1 MTARELGF
9 LLLTSSLG
17 DPERKPL
24 TTAQFRDLTANVR
37 NMSRPQSDADV
48 TPEDLIKLG
57 YDYDTAARILML
69 LSQKAL
75 AERYVRRGFEMQC
88 FPLVRLNTNYP
99 DLLRKKLGMDAP
111 GTIWIKGDISLLSQK
126 SISLVGSRELKEDNM
141 DFAREAGYQAAAQG
155 YVLVSGNARG
165 ADRVA
170 QDACLAEGGKVISV
184 VADELCNQPEN
195 ANILY
200 LSEDGYDLPF
210 SAQRALQRNRV
221 IHCLSQTVLVA
232 QSALGKGGTWNG
244 TAKNLRFGWTPVCCY
259 HDGSDAAEELARLG
273 AEMIGTKDLLDL
285 SQLPQ
290 PEKGFLD

>member
-37 NMSRPQSDADV
+37 NMPRPQSDADV

-221 IHCLSQTVLVA
+221 IHCLGQTVLVA

-290 PEKGFLD
+290 PDKGFLD